1 MQRQRGSDE
10 RIATT
15 AATQAGRISRA
26 QLLQIGVGPGAIDHR
41 VRIGRL
47 HVRRRG
53 VYAVGSPA
61 ETPDGRWWE
70 ALLAY
75 GDDVVLSHDS
85 AATVW
90 ELQPLMRGPVELT
103 SWRTGIRDRPGV
115 RVRRSWVLLP
125 HEVTR
130 RRGMRVTA
138 PARTILDLA
147 GRSGVRG
154 VERLVDRAVALG
166 VLEPAELERGL
177 RDHPG
182 RSGSPRVRAVLAAYS
197 QTVTRS
203 ELEERLLD
211 LCDSEGLPR
220 PIMNGRIAGLEVD
233 ACWPE
238 AMLVVE
244 LDGYAYHR
252 SPSAFEADRARDVR
266 LTVAGYRVLR
276 FTYRQLVDEP
286 QIVAAA
292 IRRLLAL

>member
-1 MQRQRGSDE
+1 
-10 RIATT
+10 
-15 AATQAGRISRA
+15 
-26 QLLQIGVGPGAIDHR
+26 
-41 VRIGRL
+41 
-47 HVRRRG
+47 
-53 VYAVGSPA
+53 
-61 ETPDGRWWE
+61 
-70 ALLAY
+70 
-75 GDDVVLSHDS
+75 
-85 AATVW
+85 
-90 ELQPLMRGPVELT
+90 
-103 SWRTGIRDRPGV
+103 
-115 RVRRSWVLLP
+115 
-125 HEVTR
+125 
-130 RRGMRVTA
+130 
-138 PARTILDLA
+138 
-147 GRSGVRG
+147 
-154 VERLVDRAVALG
+154 
-166 VLEPAELERGL
+166 
-177 RDHPG
+177 
-182 RSGSPRVRAVLAAYS
+182 VRAVLAAYS